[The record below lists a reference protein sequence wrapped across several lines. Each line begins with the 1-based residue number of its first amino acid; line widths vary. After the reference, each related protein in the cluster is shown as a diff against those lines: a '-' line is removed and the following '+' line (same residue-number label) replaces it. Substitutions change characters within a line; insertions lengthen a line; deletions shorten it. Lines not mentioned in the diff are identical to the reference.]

1 MSSDDRRKVVAP
13 RFNPQRLDTARRRR
27 GWSRVKLAQEIEIS
41 SRMIRAYEHEG
52 RHPTVETLD
61 RMVDRLGFPRPF
73 FEADDLEEI
82 PAVGTSFR
90 ALSNLTAK
98 ERNQATA
105 AGQIATAIS
114 AWIDERF
121 TLPEPDVPS
130 FPEVDP
136 ETASLAVRQHW
147 GIGEK
152 SVGHMLR
159 MAEVHGVRVFS
170 LPRECD
176 SVDAFSFK
184 LGRVPFM
191 FLNTQKSA
199 ERLRMDV
206 AHELAH
212 LVLHWAGKSQ
222 GRTEEH
228 EAAQFASAFLMPR
241 ASVISHAPRNGTI
254 KDIVAAKHRWRVS
267 AAALTYRM
275 HKVGML
281 SDWRYRKTFAYLSRR
296 GYRTSEPNPIAP
308 ESSDVLEQVYR
319 LLREDGVSRAEMASQ
334 LLIPPA
340 ELSSLTFGLEAM
352 PEDPAATAAAKPAWE
367 GELAATHAAI
377 DRRRR
382 FRAV

>member
-1 MSSDDRRKVVAP
+1 
-13 RFNPQRLDTARRRR
+13 
-27 GWSRVKLAQEIEIS
+27 
-41 SRMIRAYEHEG
+41 MIRAYEHEG
-52 RHPTVETLD
+52 RHPTVVTLD
-61 RMVDRLGFPRPF
+61 RMVDCLGFPRSF

-105 AGQIATAIS
+105 SGQIATSIA
-114 AWIDERF
+114 AWVDERF
-121 TLPEPDVPS
+121 TLPEPDLPS
-130 FPEVDP
+130 FPGVDA
-136 ETASLAVRQHW
+136 ETGSLALRQYW
-147 GIGEK
+147 GIGEN
-152 SVGHMLR
+152 SVGHMIRL
-159 MAEVHGVRVFS
+159 AELHGVRIFS

-184 LGRVPFM
+184 LGRVPFIL
-191 FLNTQKSA
+191 LNTQKSA

-212 LVLHWAGKSQ
+212 LTLHWEGKSQ

-241 ASVISHAPRNGTI
+241 ASVLSLAPRNGTI
-254 KDIVAAKHRWRVS
+254 KDIVAAKQRWGVS

-275 HKVGML
+275 HKVEML

-296 GYRTSEPNPIAP
+296 GYRTSEPAPIAP
-308 ESSDVLEQVYR
+308 ESSDVWEQVFR
-319 LLREDGVSRAEMASQ
+319 LLRDDGVSRRDLARE

-352 PEDPAATAAAKPAWE
+352 PKAAS
-367 GELAATHAAI
+367 ATSGARSARDDQEISSVHAAI
-377 DRRRR
+377 DRRKQ